1 MHSVNTKITVNRI
14 LLVDDDRHASE
25 ALAATLRI
33 LGYTVEIVLDGKEA
47 DSRASGF
54 LPDMAI
60 VDLNMPGVSGLEVM
74 SLLAAPPRMT
84 YCCLAT
90 GLADYTMLRRTLT
103 AGAWTLMGKPFQIA
117 PLQSIL
123 KTASTMIAARNLA
136 ETMAEALPQGV
147 LTIDRRGDT
156 PVNREDLAR
165 AMRFALTSGADKDT
179 AMRRLP
185 IVVHELLSNAR
196 QYGATESSEQWYRLR
211 LENQGANM
219 RIRVSD
225 TGRGFGWAR
234 ELIRARTTWDRV
246 KASGLQLAS
255 ALCEEL
261 TFSDGEFTAAAL
273 ISKVSPYEQYMA
285 ASVSKAYQQ

>member
-1 MHSVNTKITVNRI
+1 
-14 LLVDDDRHASE
+14 
-25 ALAATLRI
+25 
-33 LGYTVEIVLDGKEA
+33 
-47 DSRASGF
+47 
-54 LPDMAI
+54 
-60 VDLNMPGVSGLEVM
+60 
-74 SLLAAPPRMT
+74 MT

-117 PLQSIL
+117 HLQSIL

-136 ETMAEALPQGV
+136 ETMVEALPQGV

-156 PVNREDLAR
+156 PVNSEDLAR
-165 AMRFALTSGADKDT
+165 AIRFALGCGADKDT

-196 QYGATESSEQWYRLR
+196 QYGAAESSEQWYRLR

-261 TFSDGEFTAAAL
+261 TFSDGEFSAAAL

-285 ASVSKAYQQ
+285 AMVSKAHQ